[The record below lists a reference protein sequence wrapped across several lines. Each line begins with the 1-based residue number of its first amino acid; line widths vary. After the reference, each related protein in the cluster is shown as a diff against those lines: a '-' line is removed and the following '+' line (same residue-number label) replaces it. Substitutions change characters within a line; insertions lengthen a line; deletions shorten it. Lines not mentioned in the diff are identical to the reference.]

1 MDKVKT
7 GFLFADPSF
16 ASGAARSLDLWG
28 QFDAYNESESG
39 EEADAKAIA
48 ADWILV
54 GEDIQAAIE
63 HYGNLSETLHPGE

>member
-1 MDKVKT
+1 MDKVKS

-16 ASGAARSLDLWG
+16 ASGAARTLDLWG
-28 QFDAYNESESG
+28 QFDAYNESESV
-39 EEADAKAIA
+39 EEADERAIA

-63 HYGNLSETLHPGE
+63 HYRNLSETHHPSE